1 MFQDKIH
8 TIKKSILF
16 FILIW
21 LSANGMSQKLS
32 LNQVINKA
40 YGNKVVL
47 GTDSLLYI
55 LSECSPFIK
64 IESKKSY
71 DIELVVFKNKEQLI
85 KYLSYE
91 DSYLLKVNLCDVFAN
106 RLVLTIAVYK
116 VNNKTFTN
124 NTNFLIFHDER
135 KVECILNKKQE
146 WVYSKTIHV
155 KKHLTD

>member
-1 MFQDKIH
+1 MFQDKVQS
-8 TIKKSILF
+8 IKKSILF

-21 LSANGMSQKLS
+21 VSANGVSQKLS

-47 GTDSLLYI
+47 GTNSLLYI
-55 LSECSPFIK
+55 LSECSPFIE
-64 IESKKSY
+64 IEAKKGD
-71 DIELVVFKNKEQLI
+71 DIEIIVFKNKEQLI
-85 KYLSYE
+85 KDLSFE

-106 RLVLTIAVYK
+106 RLVLIIAVYT
-116 VNNKTFTN
+116 VNDKTLTES
-124 NTNFLIFHDER
+124 TNFLIFHDER
-135 KVECILNKKQE
+135 KVECILNEKQE